1 MPRAVSNPPN
11 PWHSRSV
18 ELLGPA
24 PDVALHVYEEEAQSI
39 VSRNESPDV
48 PFTWSVNPYRGC
60 FHACAYCYARPTHQ
74 YLDWGAGTDFDRRIV
89 VKTNA
94 PELLAQWLATH
105 RTRHEIIA
113 FSGVTDCYQPLE
125 ASYELTRRCLETCAE
140 FRQPVGLITKGAL
153 IERDVEL
160 LARVHARAG
169 ARCYVSLAFHD
180 DDDARRLEPF
190 AASPSRR
197 LRTIQRLADAGVP
210 VGVAVAP
217 VIPGLNDHQ
226 IPAILEAARDAGATR
241 ALLTLLR
248 LPAEVL
254 PVFEERLRAAYP
266 ERADK
271 VLSLL
276 GVMRDGKLQDARFGK
291 RMCGSGPRWE
301 LVDRLFAMHVKRLGL
316 EPREQDLAFE
326 KPLPRQGELFGG
338 GRT

>member
-1 MPRAVSNPPN
+1 M
-11 PWHSRSV
+11 
-18 ELLGPA
+18 
-24 PDVALHVYEEEAQSI
+24 
-39 VSRNESPDV
+39 
-48 PFTWSVNPYRGC
+48 
-60 FHACAYCYARPTHQ
+60 
-74 YLDWGAGTDFDRRIV
+74 

-241 ALLTLLR
+241 AFLTLLR

-266 ERADK
+266 GTRRQGPLAA
-271 VLSLL
+271 
-276 GVMRDGKLQDARFGK
+276 RRDARWQAAG
-291 RMCGSGPRWE
+291 RALRQ
-301 LVDRLFAMHVKRLGL
+301 AHVRQRTALGTRRSSVRDA
-316 EPREQDLAFE
+316 REA
-326 KPLPRQGELFGG
+326 PG
-338 GRT
+338 T